1 MKPYDRRMSS
11 RDERTIA
18 AEAARLSVIDA
29 EALCKAIGVNEKD
42 RLQSVE
48 MIEFMM
54 QRYHAHHA
62 RLIAQQKN

>member
-1 MKPYDRRMSS
+1 MSS

-18 AEAARLSVIDA
+18 AEAARLSAVDA
-29 EALCKAIGVNEKD
+29 EALCKALGVTATD

-54 QRYHAHHA
+54 QRFHAHHA
-62 RLIAQQKN
+62 RLIAQPKT